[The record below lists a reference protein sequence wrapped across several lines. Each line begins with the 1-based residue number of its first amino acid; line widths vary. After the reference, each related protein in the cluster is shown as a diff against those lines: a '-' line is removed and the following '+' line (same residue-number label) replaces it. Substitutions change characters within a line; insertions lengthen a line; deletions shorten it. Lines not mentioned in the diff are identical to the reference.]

1 MYKNFDLVLDSRLKF
16 TVQPLYYN
24 ILLNRG
30 FKEGA
35 LYIFMSGKK
44 NVRILKTPYFK
55 IISEI

>member
-1 MYKNFDLVLDSRLKF
+1 MNCEQPIIFINMYKNFDLVLDSRLKF

-35 LYIFMSGKK
+35 LKIFLNINRK
-44 NVRILKTPYFK
+44 LLF
-55 IISEI
+55 